1 MKCVTSSFQS
11 LFRVLKEPMIYQS
24 VGKSEKI
31 YEENGEH
38 LLKNVSQRAISRAAT
53 EATRTPTPK
62 MLLDLKSGAIHWP
75 VYQFGGQSG
84 SGMLLSTK
92 ALTKK
97 KNITGKISSQ
107 FAIFNYIFRIL

>member
-1 MKCVTSSFQS
+1 
-11 LFRVLKEPMIYQS
+11 MIYQS
-24 VGKSEKI
+24 VGGKSEKN
-31 YEENGEH
+31 YEENGEN
-38 LLKNVSQRAISRAAT
+38 LLKNPVSQRAISRAAT

-97 KNITGKISSQ
+97 KNTPGKISI
-107 FAIFNYIFRIL
+107 AICDFWYRIVKT